1 MAEKKHKKTC
11 TPPNRWYNEYV
22 GGEKGNLMF
31 DLMIS
36 LLLCVGFTAV
46 MTLMMY
52 QDFKNKR

>member
-1 MAEKKHKKTC
+1 ICK
-11 TPPNRWYNEYV
+11 
-22 GGEKGNLMF
+22 GDEKGILMF
-31 DLMIS
+31 DLVIS